1 MTLEAILVLI
11 AEIGG
16 AATGTVV
23 TVTYLRK
30 FWKWVKHN
38 QEKIE
43 RFSKIIEYELTNNG
57 GASMKDTLQR
67 IENVVLSVEARQ
79 RSFFQ
84 AQVNDG
90 VFEADAHGN
99 YSYVNSTWSRI
110 TGVQPSDAYGT
121 GWSSAIHPD
130 DRDEIFEDWQDTWK
144 YSREFNMKFRFKTQS
159 NIISDVHVHAVP
171 TRSTKTNEVIGFFG
185 IVKVLH
191 VYKDKNDELI
201 HHNNPESTP

>member
-1 MTLEAILVLI
+1 MTLEAILILI
-11 AEIGG
+11 AQLG
-16 AATGTVV
+16 AAAAGAGVV
-23 TVTYLRK
+23 VTYLYK

-43 RFSKIIEYELTNNG
+43 QFSKIIEYELTNNG
-57 GASMKDTLQR
+57 GSSMKDSVQR
-67 IENVVLSVEARQ
+67 IENIVISVEARQ

-90 VFEADAHGN
+90 VFEADAQGN

-130 DRDEIFEDWQDTWK
+130 DRDEVFQDWQDTCR
-144 YSREFNMKFRFKTQS
+144 YNRDFNMKFRFKTQS

-171 TRSTKTNEVIGFFG
+171 TRTTKTNEIIGFFG

-191 VYKDKNDELI
+191 VYKDKTDELT
-201 HHNNPESTP
+201 HNNSESKT